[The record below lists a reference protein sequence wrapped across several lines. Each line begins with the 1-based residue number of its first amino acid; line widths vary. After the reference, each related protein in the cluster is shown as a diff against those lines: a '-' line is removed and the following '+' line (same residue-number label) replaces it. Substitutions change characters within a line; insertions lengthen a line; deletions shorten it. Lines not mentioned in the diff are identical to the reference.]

1 MLEHLKGKGK
11 LLIKYGKGFNFVN
24 MFTNISIRSLNYYR
38 PCHWYIII
46 P

>member
-11 LLIKYGKGFNFVN
+11 LLIKYDEGFNFVN

-38 PCHWYIII
+38 PYHRYIIV